1 MGTTH
6 NICMRPALR
15 LAAAAR
21 VLASTST
28 STASKA
34 KLAPT
39 AGFVNCS
46 NSRNGGCKPSSSKM
60 GKKKGPSAPES
71 SLLMPLHDA
80 LKSSQKHLPIIDT
93 HCHLFSTYS
102 FYKTKYPEGEQGS
115 VQDFVRT
122 YMRQQTST

>member
-1 MGTTH
+1 MGTTKN
-6 NICMRPALR
+6 NICMRHALR

-21 VLASTST
+21 VLTSTST

-34 KLAPT
+34 KLAP
-39 AGFVNCS
+39 S
-46 NSRNGGCKPSSSKM
+46 KPSSSAHTRKM

-80 LKSSQKHLPIIDT
+80 LKSSQEHLPIIDT